1 MLQFAQKMKKF
12 PPQARV
18 SRRRDERDGAGRA
31 SRRSARRTRTDW
43 RRARVRSASPTGRL
57 HSVCIAALPGSS
69 DASCFVPFAPRRAPT
84 APRPHAVCSPT
95 KVPSCCCCLFFFSL
109 RLSSSLR
116 RFYSRVFLYR
126 RSTFRQDD
134 DADPR
139 IQEIHAVMDIIRSA
153 GILRGSREPGCRFT
167 KTTSGPRWIVDEK
180 KQRLLRETSRIFRSN
195 TSARMRL
202 VDKD

>member
-1 MLQFAQKMKKF
+1 MKKF
-12 PPQARV
+12 SPQARV

-116 RFYSRVFLYR
+116 RFYSRMFSSIDVLRFAR
-126 RSTFRQDD
+126 TTT
-134 DADPR
+134 R
-139 IQEIHAVMDIIRSA
+139 IHESRIIQIHAVMDIIRPA

-167 KTTSGPRWIVDEK
+167 KTTKRSKMDCG
-180 KQRLLRETSRIFRSN
+180 REETTSCERQVVFLGVIRAPECGWSI
-195 TSARMRL
+195 
-202 VDKD
+202 KIKI